1 MTPLVFGY
9 VEARRIALEL
19 ELAGRRPGESPV
31 SIKERLGRTLINWG
45 ERLTP
50 VPPERTARHAA

>member
-9 VEARRIALEL
+9 VEARRITLEL
-19 ELAGRRPGESPV
+19 ELAGRRQGESQA
-31 SIKERLGRTLINWG
+31 SIKEWLGRALINWG

-50 VPPERTARHAA
+50 VAPERTARHAA